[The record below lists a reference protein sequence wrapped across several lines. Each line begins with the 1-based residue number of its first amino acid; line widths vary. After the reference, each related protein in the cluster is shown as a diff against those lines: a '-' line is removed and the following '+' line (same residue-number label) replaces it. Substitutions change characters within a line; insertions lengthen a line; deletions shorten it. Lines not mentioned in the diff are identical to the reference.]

1 MCRTAPKF
9 VKTPRIEEPRAS
21 STSFTTHLRS
31 TSAGYK
37 PTSRDTRQAVMKT
50 STFEAPHSIGADCL
64 RPMFGFLSPENSAEQ
79 KDLISTYLGNERLFQ
94 LLSMPCD
101 GLSCHH
107 MYSDLTSEALRRI
120 LSPITSFA
128 TVDFRFSHAVLLCN
142 RKVEEHSG
150 RGLAWMWPSSLAMTT
165 HCMISP
171 TIPLTFVFSQISI
184 WKTGA
189 CICQLFASLKLTFSI
204 DPIQLDH
211 FSHAHSSL
219 VSTSHWK
226 TNKPYFWR
234 KYHPPSCLTIFANY
248 LRALPWRII

>member
-50 STFEAPHSIGADCL
+50 STSEAPHSIGADCL

-150 RGLAWMWPSSLAMTT
+150 RGLA
-165 HCMISP
+165 
-171 TIPLTFVFSQISI
+171 
-184 WKTGA
+184 
-189 CICQLFASLKLTFSI
+189 
-204 DPIQLDH
+204 
-211 FSHAHSSL
+211 
-219 VSTSHWK
+219 
-226 TNKPYFWR
+226 
-234 KYHPPSCLTIFANY
+234 
-248 LRALPWRII
+248 